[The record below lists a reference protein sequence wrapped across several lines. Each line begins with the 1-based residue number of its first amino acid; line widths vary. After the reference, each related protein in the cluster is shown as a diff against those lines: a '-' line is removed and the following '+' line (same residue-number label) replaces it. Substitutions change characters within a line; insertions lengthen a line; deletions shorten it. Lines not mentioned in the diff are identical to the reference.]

1 MGGKECHSLPAV
13 SIVWNRTVFC
23 FLVDAMTQGQKQ
35 MESITRLLK
44 TENVLSLATSG
55 EDGLA
60 SVAPLFY
67 VVDEDLSFYWF
78 SSESSTHS
86 RNLKRRPR
94 RSRYSLSEHRAM
106 EGDSRRADQ
115 RCSEPGNRSGAP
127 RPASGAILR
136 ALQDRAYSSPGR
148 SAQRPVSLP
157 AGFFPLDRQRQG
169 LRP

>member
-1 MGGKECHSLPAV
+1 M
-13 SIVWNRTVFC
+13 FC

-94 RSRYSLSEHRAM
+94 AAGTVYRSTAQWREIRGVQISGVASRETDP
-106 EGDSRRADQ
+106 ERRARRLEQ
-115 RCSEPGNRSGAP
+115 YCERFKIGR
-127 RPASGAILR
+127 ILR
-136 ALQDRAYSSPGR
+136 LAVQR
-148 SAQRPVSLP
+148 SVLYRYQPDFFRLIDNAK
-157 AGFFPLDRQRQG
+157 GFGHKVEMHRQPQG
-169 LRP
+169 WTLARR